1 MNNYTVD
8 PTNIQFRKNIAFVA
22 QDDSLQQTSTPS
34 EAIRFSAKLR
44 LPRTMTDTELDLL
57 VHRMIKEL
65 GLQKCQDTIVGG
77 PLLKGVS
84 GGERKRT
91 SVGVEIVT
99 KPAIVFLDEPTSGL
113 DSYSAM
119 QIVKVLKKVST
130 AGSSVLFTIHQPS
143 SDVFNSV
150 DNLLLMN
157 AGRVMV
163 SGPTRSIPEYFDTR
177 GYSIPEHYNP
187 ADWVMDIA
195 QTVPITDLEN
205 DGFFHDVTVLPE
217 PSGSLMND
225 PNRISSMIKGD
236 IDEQF
241 GKIEHVLLHVIVWQ
255 NYSLFKYSN
264 LYKYISFLDHT
275 GGNAFETRTS
285 KYSSKQ
291 TSSCC

>member
-1 MNNYTVD
+1 MD
-8 PTNIQFRKNIAFVA
+8 PTNIKFRKNIAFVA

-44 LPRTMTDTELDLL
+44 LPKTMTDTELDLL

-77 PLLKGVS
+77 PLMKGVS

-91 SVGVEIVT
+91 SVGVELVT

-119 QIVKVLKKVST
+119 QIVKVLKKVAS

-150 DNLLLMN
+150 DNLILMN

-163 SGPTRSIPEYFDTR
+163 SSPIRSIPEYFDER
-177 GYSIPEHYNP
+177 GHPIPAHYNP

-205 DGFFHDVTVLPE
+205 EGFFHDVTVLPE

-225 PNRISSMIKGD
+225 PNRISLMIKHGH
-236 IDEQF
+236 DEKF
-241 GKIEHVLLHVIVWQ
+241 GKT
-255 NYSLFKYSN
+255 F
-264 LYKYISFLDHT
+264 YINHAVTYFI
-275 GGNAFETRTS
+275 S
-285 KYSSKQ
+285 KHIR
-291 TSSCC
+291 